1 MRLIRALVGRAAHLA
16 GVLLFVSAV
25 TFSLTS
31 LLPGTMAE
39 TMLGEQASKQDIAR
53 LERQIGLDRPLPE
66 RFGKWLF
73 GAVKGD
79 LGRSFATSEEIGPA
93 VAHRLPVSLELM
105 ILSQLIALA
114 IAIPFGVI
122 AGYREGQVIDRVLSS
137 GAFATLALPHFV
149 SGMILIYIFAIE
161 LRLLPATGYQSF
173 ASGLAQNFR
182 SMLLPSLTLAL
193 VEAPAYLRIIRSD
206 LATTLREDFVMVARA
221 KGLPNWRILLVHA
234 LRPSSFGLVTVMG
247 INVGHLIG
255 GAIVIETL
263 FALPG
268 VGSMLMESINRR
280 DYLAVQGV
288 VLVVSLGFVVVN
300 IVVDLLYVMLDPR
313 MRHHARR

>member
-1 MRLIRALVGRAAHLA
+1 MRFVRGVLNRIAHLVG
-16 GVLLFVSAV
+16 VMLFVSAV
-25 TFSLTS
+25 TFSLTN

-39 TMLGEQASKQDIAR
+39 AMLGDQASKEDLAR
-53 LERQIGLDRPLPE
+53 LERQIGLDRPLSE
-66 RFGKWLF
+66 RFGKWLTS
-73 GAVKGD
+73 AVQGD

-93 VAHRLPVSLELM
+93 VAHRLPVSIELV
-105 ILSQLIALA
+105 ILSQLIALMLA
-114 IAIPFGVI
+114 VPLGVL
-122 AGYREGQVIDRVLSS
+122 AGYREGRLVDRILSS

-149 SGMILIYIFAIE
+149 SGIILIYIFAIQ
-161 LRLLPATGYQSF
+161 LRWLPATGYQPPS
-173 ASGLAQNFR
+173 SGLLQNLR

-221 KGLPNWRILLVHA
+221 KGLPNWRILLTHA
-234 LRPSSFGLVTVMG
+234 LRPSSLGLVTVMG

-268 VGSMLMESINRR
+268 VGSMLMESISRR

-288 VLVVSLGFVVVN
+288 VLVVSVGFVAVN
-300 IVVDLLYVMLDPR
+300 IVVDLLYVILDPR
-313 MRHHARR
+313 TRHHARR

>member
-1 MRLIRALVGRAAHLA
+1 MRFIHEVLKRLAHLV

-31 LLPGTMAE
+31 LLPGTMADA
-39 TMLGEQASKQDIAR
+39 MLGEQASKEDLAR
-53 LERQIGLDRPLPE
+53 LERQMGLDRPLPE
-66 RFGKWLF
+66 RFGRWLF
-73 GAVKGD
+73 SAVSGD

-93 VAHRLPVSLELM
+93 VAHRLPVSIELV

-114 IAIPFGVI
+114 LAVPLGVL
-122 AGYREGQVIDRVLSS
+122 AGYREGQFIDRILSS
-137 GAFATLALPHFV
+137 CAFATLAVPHFV
-149 SGMILIYIFAIE
+149 SGIILIYIFAIE
-161 LRLLPATGYQSF
+161 LRWLPATGFQSL
-173 ASGLAQNFR
+173 SGGLGQNLR

-221 KGLPNWRILLVHA
+221 KGLPNWRILLTHA
-234 LRPSSFGLVTVMG
+234 LRPSSLGLVTVMG

-268 VGSMLMESINRR
+268 VGSMLMESISRR

-288 VLVVSLGFVVVN
+288 VLVVSVGFVAVN
-300 IVVDLLYVMLDPR
+300 ILVDLLYVVLDPR
-313 MRHHARR
+313 TRHHARR

>member
-1 MRLIRALVGRAAHLA
+1 MRVFREILTRVAHLV

-25 TFSLTS
+25 TFSLTN

-39 TMLGEQASKQDIAR
+39 AMLGEQASKEDLAR
-53 LERQIGLDRPLPE
+53 LERQMGLDRPLSE

-73 GAVKGD
+73 SAAQGD

-93 VAHRLPVSLELM
+93 VAHRLPVSIELV

-114 IAIPFGVI
+114 IAVPLGML
-122 AGYREGQVIDRVLSS
+122 AGYREGKVIDRILSS

-149 SGMILIYIFAIE
+149 SGIILIYIFAIE
-161 LRLLPATGYQSF
+161 LRWLPATGFQPLS
-173 ASGLAQNFR
+173 AGLFQNLR
-182 SMLLPSLTLAL
+182 SMFLPSLTLAL

-221 KGLPNWRILLVHA
+221 KGLPNWRILLTHA
-234 LRPSSFGLVTVMG
+234 LRPSSLGLVTVMG

-268 VGSMLMESINRR
+268 VGSMLMESISRR

-288 VLVVSLGFVVVN
+288 VLVVSVGFVAVN
-300 IVVDLLYVMLDPR
+300 IVVDLLYVVLDPR
-313 MRHHARR
+313 TRHYARR